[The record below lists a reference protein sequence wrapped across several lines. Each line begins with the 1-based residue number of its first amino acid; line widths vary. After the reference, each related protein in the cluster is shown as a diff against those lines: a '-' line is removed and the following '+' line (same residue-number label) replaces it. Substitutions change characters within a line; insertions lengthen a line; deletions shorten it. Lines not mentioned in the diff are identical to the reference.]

1 MTGNSVDLDY
11 LTQSV
16 SDMLDI
22 TFAET
27 VVNILQGC
35 HAKIQEAETGNTDSH
50 RLSPTLTDSYCL
62 RPFQSRWLLI

>member
-35 HAKIQEAETGNTDSH
+35 HAKIQEAETGRSDS
-50 RLSPTLTDSYCL
+50 D
-62 RPFQSRWLLI
+62 